1 MPSGPINPNDPQYM
15 EFHHGQNEFWPIDDP
30 LKSKSSGKFPAAL
43 VSGLE
48 LVAAAAAAGL
58 LAVSLS
64 GLYVSS
70 SARLILENT
79 AHIHTSVFN
88 NHSDQDVR
96 YNLVPEDTPEQVL
109 QEGTLEDDRDLLK
122 LENLRGGTDYLL
134 LYFDGEQNKV
144 GQFWFTTPGDAEEPA
159 EPQPDPGIGGG
170 EEIPAETTPAGGET
184 QPEETVPAETVP
196 EETVPEETVPETE
209 PDTPVY
215 IPQPEPGIG
224 GGDDDEEPVTPPDD
238 TPSDPGSDQPVG
250 PQLPSAETPT
260 TSDSIYV
267 GFGDSGYTEEDFFAF
282 TDDFIFRNIPERAVV
297 VATRNGEEVTP
308 MTPSL
313 SSDGT
318 LTVSVG
324 DNMVRPGET
333 TTTTVTVYAST
344 GEKLTEQTSTVTAPM
359 LEETWMEVTPNGDG
373 SYTYTLKATVT
384 EGATMDM
391 TITASLYP
399 TSTVLPIELTLPAP
413 GYEATYT
420 SGVLTLEAEDFAL
433 AYFTARWDVPG
444 AEHCQITSYAEY
456 SFTP

>member
-1 MPSGPINPNDPQYM
+1 MPSGPINPNDPKYN
-15 EFHHGQNEFWPIDDP
+15 EFHEGQYEFWPIDDP
-30 LKSKSSGKFPAAL
+30 LKSKSAGKFPAAL

-134 LYFDGEQNKV
+134 LYFDGEQNKI

-170 EEIPAETTPAGGET
+170 
-184 QPEETVPAETVP
+184 
-196 EETVPEETVPETE
+196 
-209 PDTPVY
+209 
-215 IPQPEPGIG
+215 
-224 GGDDDEEPVTPPDD
+224 DDDEPVTPPDD
-238 TPSDPGSDQPVG
+238 TPSETEPAPPAV

-282 TDDFIFRNIPERAVV
+282 TDDFTFRNIPEGAVV

-308 MTPSL
+308 MSPSL

-333 TTTTVTVYAST
+333 TTTTVTVYASSR
-344 GEKLTEQTSTVTAPM
+344 EKLTEQTSTVTAPM
-359 LEETWMEVTPNGDG
+359 LEETWLEVTPNGDG
-373 SYTYTLKATVT
+373 SYTYTVKATVT

-391 TITASLYP
+391 SMTALLYP
-399 TSTVLPIELTLPAP
+399 TSASEPIELTLPAP

-420 SGVLTLEAEDFAL
+420 SDVLTLEADDYAL

-444 AEHCQITSYAEY
+444 AEHCQITGYAEY